1 MSVARLQQ
9 LLIFALITTVIA
21 WLIFA
26 AAYVPAFVVIG
37 VAFAF
42 AFGYAWVLAFEFALL
57 LVYGAKHGGLRPTLV
72 QVIRAWGRSARR
84 AAGLLLASALAIRR
98 GAGLAPEL
106 VPTRCAACPW
116 VLLQPRLLESLDG
129 ETADGQDPAHGP
141 QP

>member
-72 QVIRAWGRSARR
+72 QDRLYELNCLELYRGSDRLSLMTIARWSHSFPSR
-84 AAGLLLASALAIRR
+84 
-98 GAGLAPEL
+98 
-106 VPTRCAACPW
+106 T
-116 VLLQPRLLESLDG
+116 
-129 ETADGQDPAHGP
+129 GP
-141 QP
+141 